1 MLVFAIIN
9 GEPDATNKIP
19 KAWVTN
25 MLDSFIDFIEGIYFI
40 GYVQQMQ
47 IENPEQ
53 LDFEFQQFKIAYNL

>member
-1 MLVFAIIN
+1 
-9 GEPDATNKIP
+9 
-19 KAWVTN
+19 